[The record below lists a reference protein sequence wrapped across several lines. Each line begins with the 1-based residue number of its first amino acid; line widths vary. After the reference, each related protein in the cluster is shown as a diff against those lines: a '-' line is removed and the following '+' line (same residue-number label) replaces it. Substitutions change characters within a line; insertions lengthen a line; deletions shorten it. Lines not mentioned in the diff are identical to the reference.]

1 MRHLTKQLA
10 TFAFPLALCS
20 GILLIPIPGF
30 AAPGDADDD
39 GIPDA
44 IEAEIDIDND
54 GIADFLFL
62 TEPFFSENFGTGEQ
76 TSSPYTNYEYH
87 AGDEIQD
94 GQYAV
99 IDPGTRT
106 EFWMT
111 DFGNI
116 VEDFTPGDVA
126 GRAFGVNGAFEPGE
140 FYRREMTG
148 LVAGAN
154 FLFSAWIINTQPTA
168 AILPN
173 VRFSIVDSNGNELAV
188 YESGDIVGNDW
199 IQGTMV
205 FEAPDGNNVT
215 LILANNAP
223 GGVGNDLLLDDIE
236 FQVGFRDFDGD
247 GTPDYLDRD
256 SDNDG
261 IGDDI
266 EGLTDSDG
274 DGFPDS
280 IDLDS
285 DNDGTLD
292 QDESNDSDSSGEG
305 SGNDSSGGD
314 GDDDSSSAGGGSDSS
329 GGNGGDDSS
338 SESDGN
344 DSSGGNGSDGFS
356 NQGNENGS
364 PSVDEDSQSNESD
377 EETGS
382 DTNSNGSDGTE
393 SLPLDS
399 DSDGVPD
406 FIEIDS
412 AVELDMDGDGLAN
425 HLDLDSDND
434 GIGDSIESAAFS
446 AASFSENG
454 LIINPLDSDGDG
466 RFDMFDRDSDN
477 DGIPDAVEILGLSSD
492 TNLDGVIDNYTDA
505 DLNGHDDILEL
516 LQLVFPDT
524 DLDGLADHLDTD
536 SDNDGLPD
544 TQEAGWGD
552 SNGDGFIDNPA
563 DANNDGL
570 ADLVPEIFG
579 LLAAPVLPDSD
590 GNGVPDFRQGPVLLA
605 VAETIIGVGLKGKG
619 CSVATGWS
627 SSTSQL
633 AVRYDP
639 LFGVMLIA
647 AVGVIRVRREVVKV
661 LPRS

>member
-1 MRHLTKQLA
+1 MLFRTELKVRHLTNQLA

-44 IEAEIDIDND
+44 IEAEIDFDND
-54 GIADFLFL
+54 GIADFFFL

-106 EFWMT
+106 EYWMT
-111 DFGNI
+111 DYGNI
-116 VEDFTPGDVA
+116 VEDYTPGDVG

-140 FYRREMTG
+140 FYRRDMTG
-148 LVAGAN
+148 IVAGAN
-154 FLFSAWIINTQPTA
+154 YLFSAWIINTQPTA

-173 VRFSIVDSNGNELAV
+173 VRFSIVDSSGNELAV

-205 FEAPDGNNVT
+205 FEAPDNNNVT

-292 QDESNDSDSSGEG
+292 QDESNDNDSSGEG
-305 SGNDSSGGD
+305 GGNDSS
-314 GDDDSSSAGGGSDSS
+314 S
-329 GGNGGDDSS
+329 GNG
-338 SESDGN
+338 GN
-344 DSSGGNGSDGFS
+344 DSSGGNGNDGS
-356 NQGNENGS
+356 SGQGNENGS
-364 PSVDEDSQSNESD
+364 PDVDEASQSNNSD
-377 EETGS
+377 EEAGS
-382 DTNSNGSDGTE
+382 DTNSNESDFTE

-399 DSDGVPD
+399 DADGVPD

-434 GIGDSIESAAFS
+434 GIGDSIESAAIS

-454 LIINPLDSDGDG
+454 LVINPLDSDGDG
-466 RFDMFDRDSDN
+466 RLDMFDRDSDN

-524 DLDGLADHLDTD
+524 DLDGIADHLDTD

-544 TQEAGWGD
+544 TKEAGLGD
-552 SNGDGFIDNPA
+552 SNGDGLIDNPA
-563 DANNDGL
+563 DTNNDGL

-590 GNGVPDFRQGPVLLA
+590 GNGVPDFRQGPALLA
-605 VAETIIGVGLKGKG
+605 VAETIIGVGLEGKG
-619 CSVATGWS
+619 CSIATGWS
-627 SSTSQL
+627 KSSTQKP
-633 AVRYDP
+633 VRYDP

-647 AVGVIRVRREVVKV
+647 AFGVIRVRRE
-661 LPRS
+661 LAN

>member
-1 MRHLTKQLA
+1 MLFRIDLKVRHLTNQLA
-10 TFAFPLALCS
+10 TFAFPLAFCS
-20 GILLIPIPGF
+20 GILLIPTPGF
-30 AAPGDADDD
+30 TAPGDADDD

-87 AGDEIQD
+87 AGDNIQD

-111 DFGNI
+111 NFGNI

-148 LVAGAN
+148 IVAGAN
-154 FLFSAWIINTQPTA
+154 YLFSAWIINTQPTA

-188 YESGDIVGNDW
+188 YESGDIAGNDW

-205 FEAPDGNNVT
+205 FESPDGNNVT

-223 GGVGNDLLLDDIE
+223 GGVGNDLLLDNIE

-274 DGFPDS
+274 DGLPDS

-285 DNDGTLD
+285 DNGGTLD
-292 QDESNDSDSSGEG
+292 QDESNDSDSSGVNGGNG
-305 SGNDSSGGD
+305 SSGDSSVSG
-314 GDDDSSSAGGGSDSS
+314 SSSES
-329 GGNGGDDSS
+329 GGNGSS

-344 DSSGGNGSDGFS
+344 GSSDEGGDS
-356 NQGNENGS
+356 GS
-364 PSVDEDSQSNESD
+364 PDVDESSLSNESD

-382 DTNSNGSDGTE
+382 ETNSNESDVIE
-393 SLPLDS
+393 SSPIDS

-406 FIEIDS
+406 FIEIEG

-434 GIGDSIESAAFS
+434 GIRDSFESAVIDG
-446 AASFSENG
+446 ASLGENG

-477 DGIPDAVEILGLSSD
+477 DGIPDAVETLGLSSD
-492 TNLDGVIDNYTDA
+492 SNLDGVIDNYTDA
-505 DLNGHDDILEL
+505 DLNGHDDIVEL

-544 TQEAGWGD
+544 TKEAGWGD
-552 SNGDGFIDNPA
+552 SNGDGLIDNTA
-563 DANNDGL
+563 DADNDGL
-570 ADLVPEIFG
+570 ADLVPEVFG

-590 GNGVPDFRQGPVLLA
+590 GNGVPDFRQGPALLA
-605 VAETIIGVGLKGKG
+605 FADAVIGVGLEGKG
-619 CSVATGWS
+619 CSIATGWS
-627 SSTSQL
+627 IASTEKSD
-633 AVRYDP
+633 RYDP
-639 LFGVMLIA
+639 LLGIMLIT
-647 AVGVIRVRREVVKV
+647 AVGVIRVRREINKA
-661 LPRS
+661 